1 MRNQSLLE
9 DDDEMYEEYDAQLRE
24 TEKNLNKASAKLAE
38 TMRQWEA
45 ENELKQARDTA
56 DQKAQIKLEF
66 DNRKAQRET
75 DMEQPKTAWEQA
87 KTAL

>member
-45 ENELKQARDTA
+45 ENELK
-56 DQKAQIKLEF
+56 
-66 DNRKAQRET
+66 
-75 DMEQPKTAWEQA
+75 
-87 KTAL
+87 